1 MQIEFIEESVEAAA
15 WAAMRERDAGNVI
28 GFGAQDF
35 GFGPD
40 AVRRCVE
47 KHRFRIDEA
56 THQPRTSESI
66 DFRTLAGHPPR
77 SPGCIE
83 IVSYFD
89 GRMAGA
95 HPFFEATFQ
104 KRRVVSHRAQFI
116 SDGTAH
122 FTARPAVDRER
133 TRSGQR
139 SCPLTDMV
147 RTAAKR
153 ARNETRLLEIV
164 ILVAHVDHDG

>member
-1 MQIEFIEESVEAAA
+1 MTYLSNVDCGSYAQTISVRSPVSRAS
-15 WAAMRERDAGNVI
+15 
-28 GFGAQDF
+28 
-35 GFGPD
+35 
-40 AVRRCVE
+40 
-47 KHRFRIDEA
+47 ID
-56 THQPRTSESI
+56 THGESI

-104 KRRVVSHRAQFI
+104 KRRGVSHRAQFI